1 MKTKN
6 EKPILFSTPMVQA
19 ILGDRKTMTRRIVK
33 FPKDFDGRNVY
44 SNDPHGLKYSRSD
57 DMIERLFPKYKV
69 GDVLWVRETWRIISW
84 GDGDP
89 FRIQYKDMTVRSG
102 VYLPE
107 ENALKYFI
115 QCEHDCLKAGLPRD
129 RDGIWRFNAKNAP
142 TRWRPSIFMP
152 RSAARIFLK
161 VTRVRVEILQDISGE
176 DAMKEGVK
184 IESMWPLCIGDSYRA
199 FSILWESING
209 KGSWDANP
217 WVWVYEF
224 ERVEQ

>member
-69 GDVLWVRETWRIISW
+69 GDVLWVRETFQTL
-84 GDGDP
+84 P
-89 FRIQYKDMTVRSG
+89 PNMVFYKADK
-102 VYLPE
+102 
-107 ENALKYFI
+107 EN
-115 QCEHDCLKAGLPRD
+115 KATGN
-129 RDGIWRFNAKNAP
+129 WKH
-142 TRWRPSIFMP
+142 SIFMP
-152 RSAARIFLK
+152 REAARIFLK
-161 VTRVRVEILQDISGE
+161 VTRVRVERLQDISGE

-217 WVWVYEF
+217 WVFVYDF
-224 ERVEQ
+224 EKVGDYYI